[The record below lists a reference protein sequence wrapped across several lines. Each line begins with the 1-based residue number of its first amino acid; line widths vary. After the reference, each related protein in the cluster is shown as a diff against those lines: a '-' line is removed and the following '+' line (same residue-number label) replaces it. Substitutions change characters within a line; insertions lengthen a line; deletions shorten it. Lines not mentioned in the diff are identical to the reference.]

1 MRVFIFARHAES
13 AANVAHV
20 LSSDPSHSVPLTARG
35 RAQARELGARLANL
49 KIDLAVTSRFLR
61 TRQTVDVALIG
72 RDVPVHVESDLDEV
86 RAGSFDGRPI
96 ETYWA
101 WKDDHAPSERF
112 PQGESLSDAVRRF
125 ANALRHLL
133 RREEAVT
140 LIVAHELALRYLVT
154 AAAEPASPPID
165 VSIPNAALYL
175 FDERALQRAVERLDA
190 LGPEGSFD
198 LPEAEA
204 A

>member
-1 MRVFIFARHAES
+1 MRVFLFARHAES
-13 AANVAHV
+13 AANVTHV

-49 KIDLAVTSRFLR
+49 KINLAVTSRFLR

-72 RDVPVHVESDLDEV
+72 RDVPVLVEPDLDEV

-101 WKDDHAPSERF
+101 WKEDHAPSERF

-133 RREEAVT
+133 RREEVVT
-140 LIVAHELALRYLVT
+140 LIVAHESALRYLVT
-154 AAAEPASPPID
+154 AAAEPASPPTD

-190 LGPEGSFD
+190 LAQEGSFE
-198 LPEAEA
+198 LPDAEA